1 MVLTEA
7 NLLSARGGQ
16 HAGLVPTPEP
26 DLFCLD
32 AALLPPLRPSGQR
45 LSCFPKA
52 LLGGKCLEV
61 RLTLTSECLPGS
73 GMCHLPPHS
82 HDKGQRDVPASEPG
96 GFACQWQLGPSQV
109 PSGLW

>member
-32 AALLPPLRPSGQR
+32 VALLPPLRPSGQR

-61 RLTLTSECLPGS
+61 RLNVQDPHPFWIPAAFGTKGSKVTS
-73 GMCHLPPHS
+73 
-82 HDKGQRDVPASEPG
+82 
-96 GFACQWQLGPSQV
+96 
-109 PSGLW
+109 